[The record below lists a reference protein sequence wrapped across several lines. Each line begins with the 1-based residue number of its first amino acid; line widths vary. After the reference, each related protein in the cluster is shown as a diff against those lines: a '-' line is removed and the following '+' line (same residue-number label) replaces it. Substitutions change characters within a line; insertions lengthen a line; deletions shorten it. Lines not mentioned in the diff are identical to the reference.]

1 MDNLQKRKLPLFN
14 GSQNFKGYFE
24 ELNSIVRILKPIKGF
39 RSEIATIF
47 YASSI
52 SNLIM
57 LAPMIYLLQI
67 FDRIMISQ
75 SLVSLG
81 SLTGLLAFLYIV
93 MIKAEKIR
101 SKLIISF
108 GLKLDSIIHES
119 CMTDHLNRGSEEVE
133 LIHFNTMMTLHFLGI
148 GLQVWE

>member
-57 LAPMIYLLQI
+57 LAPMI
-67 FDRIMISQ
+67 SPT
-75 SLVSLG
+75 SN
-81 SLTGLLAFLYIV
+81 
-93 MIKAEKIR
+93 IR
-101 SKLIISF
+101 SHN
-108 GLKLDSIIHES
+108 D
-119 CMTDHLNRGSEEVE
+119 
-133 LIHFNTMMTLHFLGI
+133 
-148 GLQVWE
+148 

>member
-1 MDNLQKRKLPLFN
+1 MEDLQKRKIPLLN
-14 GSQNFKGYFE
+14 SSQNFRGYVQ
-24 ELNSIVRILKPIKGF
+24 ELNSIVRILKPIKEF

-75 SLVSLG
+75 SLVSG
-81 SLTGLLAFLYIV
+81 SITGLLAFLY
-93 MIKAEKIR
+93 M
-101 SKLIISF
+101 S
-108 GLKLDSIIHES
+108 
-119 CMTDHLNRGSEEVE
+119 
-133 LIHFNTMMTLHFLGI
+133 
-148 GLQVWE
+148 